1 MKKSDHNI
9 NTGEIIEKLTWKL
22 KLNNSELERAIGRP
36 GSSLY
41 KFIRS
46 SSIQTSILID
56 LCYAMKYN
64 IFQEIANMLPSDFA
78 KTDIDA
84 ASKQA
89 EKQAYENRIANLEEE
104 NKILK
109 AQLEIVMKLKG

>member
-9 NTGEIIEKLTWKL
+9 NTGEIIEKLTHKL
-22 KLNNSELERAIGRP
+22 KLSNAALERAIGRP

-64 IFQEIANMLPSDFA
+64 IFQEIANALPSDFA
-78 KTDIDA
+78 KTDNNA
-84 ASKQA
+84 AAKLA
-89 EKQAYENRIANLEEE
+89 EKQDYENRIGHLEEE